1 MLAST
6 ELRAGMTIRYQ
17 GELHRVITAVY
28 HSGGGK
34 MGGVT
39 HARLKNLRTG
49 TQHEC
54 RFRPDEML
62 EPVATERQTMQ
73 FLYNDAE
80 ACHFMNPET
89 YEQVDIENKALGK
102 AVAYLSEGMLLP
114 VELLEG
120 VPLGVMFPEL
130 VEARISETAPPTRS
144 QGTDNVWK
152 EARLENG
159 ARIMVPP
166 FIAQGEVVKVDVEA
180 ARYVERVHHK

>member
-1 MLAST
+1 MTS
-6 ELRAGMTIRYQ
+6 LRGPDAP
-17 GELHRVITAVY
+17 
-28 HSGGGK
+28 
-34 MGGVT
+34 
-39 HARLKNLRTG
+39 
-49 TQHEC
+49 C
-54 RFRPDEML
+54 R
-62 EPVATERQTMQ
+62 
-73 FLYNDAE
+73 
-80 ACHFMNPET
+80 
-89 YEQVDIENKALGK
+89 
-102 AVAYLSEGMLLP
+102 AYLSEGMLLP

-120 VPLGVMFPEL
+120 VPLGVMFPEF